1 MSCAPRVT
9 GRSAYIVRRH
19 QQFLLA
25 CLRLLHTHLSLGI
38 SGGLDAACVGAQA
51 GALRTLLFR

>member
-1 MSCAPRVT
+1 M
-9 GRSAYIVRRH
+9 YIVRRH